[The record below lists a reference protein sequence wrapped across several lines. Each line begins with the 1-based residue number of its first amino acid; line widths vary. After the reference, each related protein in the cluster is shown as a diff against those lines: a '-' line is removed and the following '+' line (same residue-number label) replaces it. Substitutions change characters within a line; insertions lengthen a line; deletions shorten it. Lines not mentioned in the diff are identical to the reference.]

1 MKVDVAI
8 IGAGA
13 SGMLA
18 AILLAKKGKKVVL
31 IERQERGG
39 KKILASGNGHCN
51 ITNAKISVQDFYGS
65 GKIIIQNLLPRCA
78 AKKIEKV
85 FNELGLPLVK
95 KEENKLFPASIQAA
109 IVLELLEEA
118 LKRYKVEVIY
128 NAKEYE
134 LFHDFRV
141 KLPQKT
147 IKAKKLIIATGS
159 SAAPQLGGN
168 ESTLMLAKKFG
179 HAIKPF
185 FPALVP
191 MESNATLCKK
201 LNGLKIAC
209 GATLIVNKKRRQRVF
224 GDVLFRSYGL
234 SGLAILDLSIEA
246 SLAFSKGNSILISLD
261 FFPQFN
267 VTKLSSYLKERI
279 DLQRNLP
286 LPLWLGALLPK
297 KLALEILKKRKLH
310 KAFECDLNH
319 FNLKELASTMKNL
332 LIPIEKMREFK
343 YAEVAIGGVHARE
356 LNAKT
361 LESKKKKG
369 LYFIGEAVDIVGKRG
384 GYNFHFAWCSAIKV
398 ANSIK

>member
-51 ITNAKISVQDFYGS
+51 ITNAKIGVDDFYGS
-65 GKIIIQNLLPRCA
+65 GKVIVQNLLPKCS
-78 AKKIEKV
+78 AKKVEKL

-95 KEENKLFPASIQAA
+95 KEENRLFPASMQAA

-134 LFHDFRV
+134 LFQDFRV

-168 ESTLMLAKKFG
+168 DSTLILAKKFN
-179 HAIKPF
+179 HTIKPF
-185 FPALVP
+185 LPALVP
-191 MESNATLCKK
+191 MESKLTLCKK

-209 GATLIVNKKRRQRVF
+209 KATLLVNKKRRQSVF

-246 SLAFSKGNSILISLD
+246 SSALSKGDSIIISLD

-310 KAFECDLNH
+310 KAFEYDLNH
-319 FNLKELASTMKNL
+319 FNIKELASTMKNL

-343 YAEVAIGGVHARE
+343 YAEVAIGGVDARE

-384 GYNFHFAWCSAIKV
+384 GYNFHFAWCSAMKV